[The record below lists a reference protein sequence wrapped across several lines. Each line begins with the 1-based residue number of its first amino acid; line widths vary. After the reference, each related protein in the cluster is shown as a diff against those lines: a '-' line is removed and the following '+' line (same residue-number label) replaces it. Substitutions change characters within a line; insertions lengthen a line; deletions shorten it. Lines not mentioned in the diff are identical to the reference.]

1 MASVQSADKIIG
13 IKPQDDVFSEQ
24 KHMAG
29 SGEFPSNFVAPFI
42 MDNTNAVQQVVSF
55 RCHVFV
61 AILVVSLLES

>member
-1 MASVQSADKIIG
+1 MASIQPADKIIG

-55 RCHVFV
+55 RCHV